1 MNQPGYNPT
10 MNSQYVPVAQAD
22 PNTSHK
28 IDMLCMAILV
38 LLL

>member
-10 MNSQYVPVAQAD
+10 MNSQFVPVPQAD

-28 IDMLCMAILV
+28 IDMLCLAILV
-38 LLL
+38 LLI